1 MKQLLPNT
9 VTLICV
15 ALFAACAT
23 VNIDLPSVT
32 DSSTGERLP
41 GKVIWRDLL
50 TNDSVAS
57 QKFYGDLFGWEFESV
72 GAAAGLGSDS
82 AYTLIRHNGR
92 LIGGMIDTVAL
103 NDRADI
109 SQWVVSMSVV
119 DIDAAVASLLADGGE
134 VKTPPTD
141 LRRRGKLAV
150 VRDAEGALLALLQ
163 TKDGD
168 PIDHEPELGGFL
180 WDELWTTDVERA
192 TSFYED
198 VAGLTAETLV
208 VAGNSK
214 SGESYRLLK
223 DGDKPRVGIMLNP
236 LEGLDP
242 VWVSYLRVQS
252 PAAITSRVV
261 ELGGTIIVAA
271 QPRPLGGEV
280 AFIAGPS
287 GAGIALQTWPLDRQD
302 QENTQ

>member
-1 MKQLLPNT
+1 MKQLLSRA
-9 VTLICV
+9 VSLFCV
-15 ALFAACAT
+15 ALIAACAT

-41 GKVIWRDLL
+41 GKVIWRELL
-50 TNDSVAS
+50 TNDSLAS
-57 QKFYGDLFGWEFESV
+57 QKFYGELFGWEFESV
-72 GAAAGLGSDS
+72 GAAAGLGNDT

-103 NDRADI
+103 NNRADI
-109 SQWVVSMSVV
+109 SQWVISMSVT
-119 DIDAAVASLLADGGE
+119 DIDAAVTSFVADGGE

-141 LRRRGKLAV
+141 LQRRGKLAV

-168 PIDHEPELGGFL
+168 PVDHEPELGGFL
-180 WDELWTTDVERA
+180 WDELWTTDVEQA
-192 TSFYED
+192 TKFYED
-198 VAGLTAETLV
+198 VAGLEAATVDIDGDPA
-208 VAGNSK
+208 K
-214 SGESYRLLK
+214 GESYRLLK

-242 VWVSYLRVQS
+242 VWVSYIRVKS
-252 PAAITSRVV
+252 PAAITAKVA
-261 ELGGTIIVAA
+261 ELGGSIIVAA

-287 GAGIALQTWPLDRQD
+287 GAGIALQTWPLDKKD
-302 QENTQ
+302 QENTP